1 MIITKCDKQCIFVNM
16 IGYCCLDDHNQ
27 NIKHTETQCQRGQL
41 LKAEMNKE
49 IKDAQK
55 RYERLAHKPSDR

>member
-49 IKDAQK
+49 IKEAQK
-55 RYERLAHKPSDR
+55 RYERLAHKS

>member
-16 IGYCCLDDHNQ
+16 IGYCCLDDHHTET
-27 NIKHTETQCQRGQL
+27 KHTEAQCQRGQL

-49 IKDAQK
+49 IKEAQ
-55 RYERLAHKPSDR
+55 ELARKS